1 MSARMFQNTLH
12 DEYGDALTL
21 HLVGNVMDAKQWTVS
36 QEFLRCL
43 DPLLAPTLLEQG
55 KIAGVSG
62 EAVPNLAKLLGVDK
76 ALDVLRSEIA
86 RSRGLLVNKRFD
98 ELDRL
103 QQIQKQFRL
112 SATAVSIL
120 GVLHLEATSLLFSD
134 ILNELGW
141 STYSQGMPRNI
152 RLLSMMLGIP
162 LPAVLREFAA
172 DGLLQRLQLVEMDTL
187 DLPLEISQFLSGF
200 SSEPLDGMFFKAMNG
215 PRRPL
220 SDYGSLEGSLR
231 KTVALLRAART
242 DGRGAVVVLHGDAGT
257 GKTSAV
263 QTIASEAG
271 FDQAFEIA
279 RLSTEKRGEDFR
291 WRAMAAAKQ
300 ALDPRT
306 SLLVVD
312 EADEIDEDSLRG
324 KGILTE
330 LLDSSA
336 HCWIFVGNAK
346 PFSHEALQR
355 RVSFEIEFSKPD
367 KLFRQRLWEGIA
379 REEGLDLGA
388 QKVARISEEL
398 GLSPGS
404 IHTVCRDARRLH
416 AQSSSGQA
424 LDEVV
429 LETGCMHAKG
439 LGLNFEPKDQPK
451 KPEGLIWREDCLN
464 IRGGLD
470 DPLRKL
476 HAFAKC
482 FGEKDPTLPVRQMC
496 FLASGEPG
504 TGKSAFIRKL
514 AEQAEIPLHAH
525 TAADVLGAYVGE
537 TEKGIRRVFHA
548 AREEG
553 ALLFLDEVDSL
564 LWSRSRAERSWE
576 VTQVNQ
582 LLQEIDHFE
591 GLFAAATNN
600 LDILDPAVLRRFQV
614 KLEFLPLNAEQRI
627 RLWKEQF
634 AGISAESEAP
644 EAELHSLDGLVAGD
658 FRVVWMQAALEDHP
672 CSSANLISRLR
683 AELAS
688 RPSRRR
694 PLGFTL

>member
-1 MSARMFQNTLH
+1 
-12 DEYGDALTL
+12 
-21 HLVGNVMDAKQWTVS
+21 
-36 QEFLRCL
+36 
-43 DPLLAPTLLEQG
+43 
-55 KIAGVSG
+55 
-62 EAVPNLAKLLGVDK
+62 
-76 ALDVLRSEIA
+76 
-86 RSRGLLVNKRFD
+86 
-98 ELDRL
+98 
-103 QQIQKQFRL
+103 
-112 SATAVSIL
+112 
-120 GVLHLEATSLLFSD
+120 
-134 ILNELGW
+134 
-141 STYSQGMPRNI
+141 
-152 RLLSMMLGIP
+152 
-162 LPAVLREFAA
+162 
-172 DGLLQRLQLVEMDTL
+172 
-187 DLPLEISQFLSGF
+187 
-200 SSEPLDGMFFKAMNG
+200 
-215 PRRPL
+215 
-220 SDYGSLEGSLR
+220 
-231 KTVALLRAART
+231 LLRAART

-279 RLSTEKRGEDFR
+279 RLSTEKRAEDFR

-312 EADEIDEDSLRG
+312 EGDEIDEDSLRG
-324 KGILTE
+324 KGVLTE

-367 KLFRQRLWEGIA
+367 KLFRQRLWESIA

-398 GLSPGS
+398 ALSPGS

-416 AQSSSGQA
+416 AQSSCGQA

-429 LETGCMHAKG
+429 METGCMHAKG
-439 LGLNFEPKDQPK
+439 LGLNFEPKDQSK

-464 IRGGLD
+464 VRGGLD

-476 HAFAKC
+476 HAFAKR
-482 FGEKDPTLPVRQMC
+482 FREKDPTLPVRQMC
-496 FLASGEPG
+496 LLASGEPG
-504 TGKSAFIRKL
+504 TGKSAFIRQL
-514 AEQAEIPLHAH
+514 ADQAEIPLHAH

-582 LLQEIDHFE
+582 LLQEIDRFE

-600 LDILDPAVLRRFQV
+600 VDILDPAVLRRFQV

-634 AGISAESEAP
+634 AGIVSEPDVP
-644 EAELHSLDGLVAGD
+644 EEELRSLEGLVAGD
-658 FRVVWMQAALEDHP
+658 FRVVWMQAAMEDRP
-672 CSSANLISRLR
+672 CSSADLLNRLR
-683 AELAS
+683 TELES
-688 RPSRRR
+688 RPSRSR
-694 PLGFTL
+694 PMGFAR